1 MATELPI
8 NRVLTKEELSSCLQR
23 SNTRALVVLIG
34 NYAIIA
40 FAFALTIVWPN
51 PLTILISVLLLGAR
65 QLGLEVLNHDC
76 AHGVFF
82 SNRRVN
88 ELVGH
93 WLCGGPVNT
102 NLYRYR
108 DYHLQHHRHA
118 GTEKD
123 PDLAL
128 ALTYPARKDS
138 VRRKVLRDLSGRTG
152 IRDTWR
158 QLRKMRPL
166 RNAPFLITHVVMIS
180 VLTASGAPWAYLLW
194 WGGYFFVYPLVTR
207 LRFMGEHGVALDRL
221 SRDARENTAT
231 TLVSGW
237 ERILIAPNFVNYHLE
252 HHLLAGV
259 PCYHLAKF
267 HRLLAERDY
276 FGDIDCITRGYANV
290 LRKATLPA

>member
-76 AHGVFF
+76 AHAVFF
-82 SNRRVN
+82 KNRRVN

-128 ALTYPARKDS
+128 ALTYPARRAPRRRISAVPTRRAHQYCADPT
-138 VRRKVLRDLSGRTG
+138 VRL
-152 IRDTWR
+152 
-158 QLRKMRPL
+158 
-166 RNAPFLITHVVMIS
+166 F
-180 VLTASGAPWAYLLW
+180 
-194 WGGYFFVYPLVTR
+194 
-207 LRFMGEHGVALDRL
+207 
-221 SRDARENTAT
+221 
-231 TLVSGW
+231 
-237 ERILIAPNFVNYHLE
+237 
-252 HHLLAGV
+252 
-259 PCYHLAKF
+259 
-267 HRLLAERDY
+267 
-276 FGDIDCITRGYANV
+276 
-290 LRKATLPA
+290 